1 MPLAFSD
8 VNIPPK
14 GISQSLWDAYREMT
28 ISELAGE
35 QRNFRSANALSVFI
49 KGAPT
54 ERDVTVLDATLNAF
68 TQNCQNITP
77 SRATVLPRAGV
88 IFHFIKSSE
97 FKNII
102 SYTTQTKSAIEWWY
116 YPGRGIND
124 AIALISTDMTDL
136 RERDFYIR
144 IRLLQSLGF
153 YTTTDSQDFN
163 LFRNSYNYET
173 QNTLTEMD
181 RQLISFYC
189 STLVRAW
196 DTEVGSQDYINSL
209 WNKNIS
215 TAPNFSQKVIWSNT
229 DSGIKVLVQPAG
241 DQSVINHVTKI
252 GYQLIDTQGV
262 VVASEEVEIQDDV
275 FKTREFLVK
284 DLKSFSVYSL
294 KVYSKNLLGKS
305 PLQSVQVSTGKLVT
319 EAEKAAAEKVL
330 ADAAIAKT
338 AADKAAADKV
348 IADAAAKVAADK
360 AAADKVI
367 ADAAAKVAAD
377 KAAAEKLIAD
387 AAAAK
392 AAADKAIAD
401 AAVAKAAADKAAADK
416 LIADAKIQ
424 AEKILADA
432 KAAAE
437 LKVKQDAD
445 AKAAIEKA
453 VADAIAAKVAADLK
467 AKLEADAKAAAD
479 TLISNQLIADAQAK
493 AAQIL
498 LDAKAKSEAAAK
510 AAAAKKMTTITCIKG
525 KLTKKVTAI
534 KPLCPAGYKKK

>member
-229 DSGIKVLVQPAG
+229 ESGIKVLVQPAG

-338 AADKAAADKV
+338 
-348 IADAAAKVAADK
+348 AADK

>member
-1 MPLAFSD
+1 MPLAVSD
-8 VNIPPK
+8 VNVPPK

-28 ISELAGE
+28 ISELEGE
-35 QRNFRSANALSVFI
+35 KRNFRSANPLSVFI
-49 KGAPT
+49 KGVPT
-54 ERDVTVLDATLNAF
+54 ERDVTALDATLNAF
-68 TQNCQNITP
+68 SQNCQNITP
-77 SRATVLPRAGV
+77 RRATVLPSAGV
-88 IFHFIKSSE
+88 IFHFIKSSD
-97 FKNII
+97 FKTVI
-102 SYTTQTKSAIEWWY
+102 STTTQKNSTVQWWY
-116 YPGRGIND
+116 YRGRGIND
-124 AIALISTDMTDL
+124 AIALISTDLPND
-136 RERDFYIR
+136 ENRDFLIR
-144 IRLLQSLGF
+144 YRLLQSLGF
-153 YTTTDSQDFN
+153 YTLTASEDFS
-163 LFRNSYNYET
+163 LFAFSNAWEA

-196 DTEVGSQDYINSL
+196 DTEVGSQDYINSI
-209 WNKNIS
+209 WNKTIS
-215 TAPNFSQKVIWSNT
+215 TAPNFSQKVMWSNT
-229 DSGIKVLVQPAG
+229 DSGIKVLVQPDG

-305 PLQSVQVSTGKLVT
+305 PLQSVQVSTGALVT
-319 EAEKAAAEKVL
+319 EAEKAAAQKVL
-330 ADAAIAKT
+330 ADAAIAK
-338 AADKAAADKV
+338 AAAEKAAAEKL
-348 IADAAAKVAADK
+348 IT
-360 AAADKVI
+360 
-367 ADAAAKVAAD
+367 DAAAKVAAD

-387 AAAAK
+387 AALAK
-392 AAADKAIAD
+392 VAADKAIAD
-401 AAVAKAAADKAAADK
+401 AAVAKVAADKAIADAAVAKVAADKAAAEK
-416 LIADAKIQ
+416 LISDAKSQ

-432 KAAAE
+432 KSAAE
-437 LKVKQDAD
+437 LKAKQEAD
-445 AKAAIEKA
+445 AKVAIEKA

-467 AKLEADAKAAAD
+467 TKQEADAKAAAD
-479 TLISNQLIADAQAK
+479 KLISNQLIADAEAK

-510 AAAAKKMTTITCIKG
+510 AAAAKKMTTITCTKG

>member
-1 MPLAFSD
+1 MPLAVSD
-8 VNIPPK
+8 VNVPPK

-28 ISELAGE
+28 ISELEGE
-35 QRNFRSANALSVFI
+35 KRNFRSANPLSVFI
-49 KGAPT
+49 KGVPT
-54 ERDVTVLDATLNAF
+54 ERDVTALDATLNAF
-68 TQNCQNITP
+68 SQNCQNITP
-77 SRATVLPRAGV
+77 RRATVLPSAGV
-88 IFHFIKSSE
+88 IFHFIKSSD
-97 FKNII
+97 FKTVI
-102 SYTTQTKSAIEWWY
+102 STTTQKNSTVQWWY
-116 YPGRGIND
+116 YRGRGIND
-124 AIALISTDMTDL
+124 AIALISTDLPND
-136 RERDFYIR
+136 ENRDFLIR
-144 IRLLQSLGF
+144 YRLLQSLGF
-153 YTTTDSQDFN
+153 YTLTASEDFS
-163 LFRNSYNYET
+163 LFAFSNAWEA

-196 DTEVGSQDYINSL
+196 DTEVGSQDYINSI
-209 WNKNIS
+209 WNKTIS
-215 TAPNFSQKVIWSNT
+215 TAPNFSQKVMWSNT
-229 DSGIKVLVQPAG
+229 DSGIKVLVQPDG

-305 PLQSVQVSTGKLVT
+305 PLQSVQVSTGALVT
-319 EAEKAAAEKVL
+319 EAEKAAAQKVL
-330 ADAAIAKT
+330 ADAAIAK
-338 AADKAAADKV
+338 AAAEKAAAEKL
-348 IADAAAKVAADK
+348 IT
-360 AAADKVI
+360 
-367 ADAAAKVAAD
+367 DAAAKVAAD

-387 AAAAK
+387 AALAK
-392 AAADKAIAD
+392 VAADKAIAD
-401 AAVAKAAADKAAADK
+401 AAVAKVAADKAAAEK
-416 LIADAKIQ
+416 LISDAKSQ

-432 KAAAE
+432 KSAAE
-437 LKVKQDAD
+437 LKAKQEAD
-445 AKAAIEKA
+445 AKVAIEKA

-467 AKLEADAKAAAD
+467 TKQEADAKAAAD
-479 TLISNQLIADAQAK
+479 KLISNQLIADAEAK

-510 AAAAKKMTTITCIKG
+510 AAAAKKMTTITCTKG